1 MGFEGCVIEGKRT
14 LEGAGTHAVD
24 ALDLIGTDDDVLEG
38 GTVLELEDGILVAT
52 LSLASALDTTAVC
65 LEATVEG
72 ALDRLDRLVGDGAL
86 GGGDGEAEAA
96 LNDLRSRGS
105 RGADGES
112 AEKGGSD
119 GGEGR
124 HCC

>member
-1 MGFEGCVIEGKRT
+1 MDT
-14 LEGAGTHAVD
+14 
-24 ALDLIGTDDDVLEG
+24 LDLVGTDDDVLEG
-38 GTVLELEDGILVAT
+38 GTVLELEDGVLVAT
-52 LSLASALDTTAVC
+52 FGLASALDTTAVG

-72 ALDRLDRLVGDGAL
+72 ALDDLGSLVGDGAL
-86 GGGDGEAEAA
+86 RGGDREAEAA
-96 LNDLRSRGS
+96 LNDLGSRGS

>member
-1 MGFEGCVIEGKRT
+1 MGFEICVTGRKRT
-14 LEGAGTHAVD
+14 LESAGALAVD
-24 ALDLIGTDDDVLEG
+24 TFDLVGTDDDVLEG
-38 GTVLELEDGILVAT
+38 GTVLKLEDGVLVTA
-52 LSLASALDTTAVC
+52 LGLASALDTTAVG

-72 ALDRLDRLVGDGAL
+72 ALDDLGSLVGDGTL

>member
-1 MGFEGCVIEGKRT
+1 MGRKRT
-14 LEGAGTHAVD
+14 LESAGALAVD
-24 ALDLIGTDDDVLEG
+24 TLDLVGTDDDVLEG
-38 GTVLELEDGILVAT
+38 GTVLELEHGVLVAA
-52 LSLASALDTTAVC
+52 LSLTSALDTTAVG

-72 ALDRLDRLVGDGAL
+72 ALDDLGGLVGDGAL
-86 GGGDGEAEAA
+86 GSGNVEAEAA

-119 GGEGR
+119 GSEGR

>member
-1 MGFEGCVIEGKRT
+1 M
-14 LEGAGTHAVD
+14 D
-24 ALDLIGTDDDVLEG
+24 ALDLVGTDDDVLEG
-38 GTVLELEDGILVAT
+38 GTVLELEDGVLVAA
-52 LSLASALDTTAVC
+52 LSLASALDTTAVGF
-65 LEATVEG
+65 EATVEG
-72 ALDRLDRLVGDGAL
+72 ALDRLGRLVGDGAL
-86 GGGDGEAEAA
+86 VGRDVEAEAA
-96 LNDLRSRGS
+96 LNDLGSRSS